1 MKNFHLA
8 ICVVLLFIV
17 SSSCKKITGK
27 GPVVVESRQ
36 TATFDGLNLRIPA
49 ELYFKQDSVFKVEL
63 QAQENILEE
72 IETVVINNELQIR
85 FRHDITRVRTND
97 GITVLVNGPDVRS
110 FTVNGSG
117 YLEVSDLITPANMG
131 LHVNGSGNLKVNNV
145 TTTEVNADIDGSG
158 IITVSSGNANT
169 NNLRISGS
177 GLINASGLQVKD
189 ARASIRGSG
198 NIQLFATQTLD
209 ASISGSG
216 SILFKGSPAVTTH
229 ISGSGSVTHQ

>member
-1 MKNFHLA
+1 MKNSHLA
-8 ICVVLLFIV
+8 LCAIVLFIV

-36 TATFDGLNLRIPA
+36 TATFDGLNVKIPA
-49 ELYFKQDSVFKVEL
+49 EVYFKQDSAFKIEI

-72 IETVVINNELQIR
+72 IETAVINNELQVR
-85 FRHDITRVRTND
+85 FRHGDTKIRSSD
-97 GITVLVNGPDVRS
+97 GISVFVNGPDVRS
-110 FTVNGSG
+110 FTVDGSG
-117 YLEVSDLITPANMG
+117 YLEIPNLITPANLG
-131 LHVNGSGNLKVNNV
+131 LHVKGSGNIKVNNV

-158 IITVSSGNANT
+158 IITVNSGNANT

-177 GLINASGLQVKD
+177 ALLNASGLMVKD
-189 ARASIRGSG
+189 ARASIKGSG

-216 SILFKGSPAVTTH
+216 SILYKGSPAVTTH
-229 ISGSGSVTHQ
+229 VSGSGTVSKL

>member
-8 ICVVLLFIV
+8 LCVILLFIV

-36 TATFDGLNLRIPA
+36 TATFGALNLNIPA

-63 QAQENILEE
+63 QAQENILNE
-72 IETVVINNELQIR
+72 IETAVINNELRIR
-85 FRHDITRVRTND
+85 FRHEITKVRSND
-97 GITVLVNGPDVRS
+97 GITVLVSGPDVRS
-110 FTVNGSG
+110 FTVDGSG
-117 YLEVSDLITPANMG
+117 YLEISDLITPANLS

-145 TTTEVNADIDGSG
+145 HTTEVNADIDGSG
-158 IITVSSGNANT
+158 ILTVSSGNANT

-177 GLINASGLQVKD
+177 GLITVQGLMVKD

-229 ISGSGSVTHQ
+229 ISGSGTVTHL

>member
-8 ICVVLLFIV
+8 LGVILLFIV
-17 SSSCKKITGK
+17 SSSCKKITGR

-36 TATFDGLNLRIPA
+36 TATFDGLNLKIPA
-49 ELYFKQDSVFKVEL
+49 ELYFIQDPVFKVEL
-63 QAQENILEE
+63 QAQENILDE
-72 IETVVINNELQIR
+72 IETSVINNELQIR
-85 FRHDITRVRTND
+85 FRHDITRVRSNE
-97 GITVLVNGPDVRS
+97 GITILVNGPDVRS
-110 FTVNGSG
+110 FTVDGSG
-117 YLEVSDLITPANMG
+117 YLEVTDLITPANLG

-158 IITVSSGNANT
+158 ILTVTSGNANT

-177 GLINASGLQVKD
+177 GLINASGLMVKD

-229 ISGSGSVTHQ
+229 ISGSGTVTHL

>member
-8 ICVVLLFIV
+8 LCVILLIIV
-17 SSSCKKITGK
+17 SFSCKKITGK

-49 ELYFKQDSVFKVEL
+49 ELYFKQDSVFKIEL
-63 QAQENILEE
+63 QAQENILKE

-85 FRHDITRVRTND
+85 FRHDITSVRTND

-131 LHVNGSGNLKVNNV
+131 LHVNGSGNLKINNV

-169 NNLRISGS
+169 NNLSIKGS
-177 GLINASGLQVKD
+177 GLINATGLQVKD
-189 ARASIRGSG
+189 ARASIKGSG

-216 SILFKGSPAVTTH
+216 SILYKGSPAITTH